1 MTCPSSCRDP
11 HCNLSYRDHL
21 LTVAISAAATPS
33 RRPEVV
39 RIDNTEA
46 RWHRDMDEYKTLR
59 RQGYQPEH
67 IDGCADLA
75 ARATTDAQI
84 EGRPEGVPA

>member
-39 RIDNTEA
+39 RINDKEA
-46 RWHRDMDEYKTLR
+46 QWHRDGEAYTRLR
-59 RQGYQPEH
+59 RDGLQPPS
-67 IDGCADLA
+67 IDGSHMREQLA
-75 ARATTDAQI
+75 RTEA
-84 EGRPEGVPA
+84 EVEGVPA